1 MVKTYLSGF
10 KNLEQK
16 IDIKFEKANMNLF
29 IPRTNL
35 QRAYKI
41 SRKATQEEFDE
52 FHILN
57 KKNSSL
63 KIGCFYN
70 GIDKYTVQNI
80 KKQKR

>member
-10 KNLEQK
+10 KDLEQK
-16 IDIKFEKANMNLF
+16 IDIKFEKVNMNLF

-57 KKNSSL
+57 KKNF
-63 KIGCFYN
+63 KP
-70 GIDKYTVQNI
+70 
-80 KKQKR
+80 

>member
-1 MVKTYLSGF
+1 
-10 KNLEQK
+10 
-16 IDIKFEKANMNLF
+16 MNLF

-57 KKNSSL
+57 KKNF
-63 KIGCFYN
+63 KP
-70 GIDKYTVQNI
+70 
-80 KKQKR
+80 

>member
-10 KNLEQK
+10 KDLEQK
-16 IDIKFEKANMNLF
+16 IDIKILKRLIMNLF

-52 FHILN
+52 IP
-57 KKNSSL
+57 
-63 KIGCFYN
+63 
-70 GIDKYTVQNI
+70 YTS
-80 KKQKR
+80 

>member
-1 MVKTYLSGF
+1 
-10 KNLEQK
+10 
-16 IDIKFEKANMNLF
+16 MNLF

-57 KKNSSL
+57 KKKFQAL

-70 GIDKYTVQNI
+70 GIDKYTVTEYLKKTEKGENI
-80 KKQKR
+80 SNW